1 MPNVLVLT
9 TVLPR
14 QQRMGSEVASQC
26 FIDALAAIGCNVT
39 VAGYMRKD
47 DPFETLPQEIVVG
60 KRYIETKKSKLNT
73 MIWLSLSFL
82 LGWPYSAAKY
92 QSKAYRGCL
101 YECLATTPFDLVVV
115 DHPQLGW
122 LHRFAQRTMPKRE
135 YKVVAIAHNIEH
147 EIYQSNAEGAQNF
160 LARWIYQREARLI
173 KTSEDDLAI
182 QVDQVW
188 TLTDH
193 DATYFNRRSPLIRA
207 RAFALPPGMAAEP
220 PAEAPSKTFD
230 IGLIGSWAWKPNE
243 EGLRWF
249 LQEVYPLLPDHF
261 TIQVAGRG
269 ADWLAEQ
276 YPNITYVGFVPSAQL
291 FMAQARVVAIPTLS
305 GGGIQIKTLD
315 AIASGSKIVA
325 TPVAIRGI
333 SEPPSTLHVAKTAS
347 EFAKQ
352 LALSVTSTSNKTNSS
367 EASTWLATR
376 QAKFTAELSQSLETL
391 LGKH

>member
-1 MPNVLVLT
+1 
-9 TVLPR
+9 
-14 QQRMGSEVASQC
+14 
-26 FIDALAAIGCNVT
+26 
-39 VAGYMRKD
+39 
-47 DPFETLPQEIVVG
+47 
-60 KRYIETKKSKLNT
+60 
-73 MIWLSLSFL
+73 
-82 LGWPYSAAKY
+82 
-92 QSKAYRGCL
+92 
-101 YECLATTPFDLVVV
+101 
-115 DHPQLGW
+115 
-122 LHRFAQRTMPKRE
+122 
-135 YKVVAIAHNIEH
+135 
-147 EIYQSNAEGAQNF
+147 
-160 LARWIYQREARLI
+160 
-173 KTSEDDLAI
+173 
-182 QVDQVW
+182 VW

-207 RAFALPPGMAAEP
+207 RAFALPPGMSAEP

-352 LALSVTSTSNKTNSS
+352 LALSVTSTSNETNSS